1 MVNFVVDYF
10 KLSPIEFTIDHSQI
24 NSHNFQRMLNTDILP
39 NWEKLVKKQL
49 KSEDIYTILKKD
61 NLEGI
66 DVKPFYSSVPKP
78 LANLPKV
85 EENTHLVA
93 TYHESLED
101 DVFAFMIHQNI
112 EGLEEK
118 TLFVDNKELAGHISP
133 EENDQYF
140 SLIDV
145 FDEKGTI
152 DDQLAKELL
161 AKDFKRNICIDISLH
176 QNAGA
181 AIFQQLGIAL
191 AKAKELVEIYGAE
204 IINKLIFK
212 VAVGGNYFFE
222 MAKIRAF
229 KIIFNQFSKEYGLD
243 EIPYIFAE
251 TSLRNKAV
259 SDSENNLIRSTLE
272 LAAAMIGGADAVFS
286 TNYRV
291 EKNTENSEEI
301 SFKQQIVLAYESIIN
316 VFDDASNG
324 SYYVE
329 DITQQIAEKSWA
341 LFIEMEEAGGYL
353 ELFKQGI
360 IQQKIYD
367 HAVEEQQWVE
377 EGKIKLIG
385 VNLYPKLDKKRTIE
399 ELYSEKEIKGVRW
412 AEMFE

>member
-1 MVNFVVDYF
+1 M
-10 KLSPIEFTIDHSQI
+10 S
-24 NSHNFQRMLNTDILP
+24 NTDILP
-39 NWEKLVKKQL
+39 DWEKLVQKQL
-49 KSEDIYTILKKD
+49 KSEDIYTILKKE

-66 DVKPFYSSVPKP
+66 DVKPFYSSVQKP

-93 TYHESLED
+93 RYHESLED
-101 DVFAFMIHQNI
+101 DVFAFLLDQNV
-112 EGLEEK
+112 ENLEQK
-118 TLFVDNKELAGHISP
+118 TVFVNNKDLAGHISP
-133 EENDQYF
+133 AEEDQYF

-145 FDEKGTI
+145 FDEKGGI

-161 AKDFKRNICIDISLH
+161 AKNFKRNICVDISFH

-181 AIFQQLGIAL
+181 AIYQQLGIAL
-191 AKAKELVEIYGAE
+191 AKAKELIEVYGPEILH
-204 IINKLIFK
+204 KLIFR

-222 MAKIRAF
+222 MAKLRAF
-229 KIIFNQFSKEYGLD
+229 KIIFNQFSKEYNLN

-259 SDSENNLIRSTLE
+259 ADSENNLIRSTLE

-291 EKNTENSEEI
+291 GKSTENSEEI

-316 VFDDASNG
+316 VFEDASNG

-329 DITQQIAEKSWA
+329 DITKQIAEKSWA
-341 LFIEMEEAGGYL
+341 LFVEIEEAGGYL
-353 ELFKQGI
+353 ELLKQGV
-360 IQQKIYD
+360 IQKKIFD
-367 HAVEEQQWVE
+367 HAVEEQKWVE

-385 VNLYPKLDKKRTIE
+385 VNLYPKLDVKKSVA
-399 ELYSEKEIKGVRW
+399 ELYNEKEIKAVRW